1 MGNFVTKDSKFI
13 YSDGTGE
20 RLLLDLN
27 DFLSNYGRIPFHSD
41 LTEITVPNLVLLNM
55 DNHVSFCNGDKR
67 QENLL
72 AYYTMLDVMFIREHT
87 RSKYPKHVL
96 EIGDDLALYNHISQ
110 LAGVL
115 HPETVIQMAENS
127 DLSVGAEKNEDI
139 IFVSVLEKEL
149 SAEEVKSINNLLKPG
164 GIVFLLSCVGNSTV
178 SQFKNMFDEVDE
190 LTIDNNT
197 IILRGHSRS

>member
-1 MGNFVTKDSKFI
+1 MSRDIEKYTKDYNESTFEHIQVK
-13 YSDGTGE
+13 Y
-20 RLLLDLN
+20 RMKKVL
-27 DFLSNYGRIPFHSD
+27 
-41 LTEITVPNLVLLNM
+41 EIL
-55 DNHVSFCNGDKR
+55 
-67 QENLL
+67 E
-72 AYYTMLDVMFIREHT
+72 
-87 RSKYPKHVL
+87 KYNPKHVL